1 MNRGLRGL
9 IRTGLVAVLV
19 LYGIFVCAR
28 VWGQD
33 EDVGSAIMMER
44 INVRLSEGDCAKAQ
58 RAYDMWK
65 KLAERTDASVENRIK
80 ACRQK
85 AENTEKTPVS
95 SPATTAT
102 GIAAEILR
110 GKKRDIQFGNY
121 KWRVLDVQGDKALL
135 ITEDVIENRPYNNQD
150 VDVTW
155 ETCDLRKYL
164 NGEFLRKFTEEE
176 RREIAETQI
185 SNPDNLWYGKPGGMN
200 TVDKIFLLSL
210 EEVDR
215 YFGDSGDYKNKRR
228 KKYENNRWVAA
239 NNGYALSNAHDSD
252 RVAKIGNKTC
262 WWWLRSPGVSSY
274 DAADVLGDG
283 LVYVSGV
290 GVGNDSGGVRP
301 AFWLNLKS

>member
-1 MNRGLRGL
+1 MNKGL
-9 IRTGLVAVLV
+9 IRAGLAALLV
-19 LYGIFVCAR
+19 VYVVFAR
-28 VWGQD
+28 VSVRGQD

-65 KLAERTDASVENRIK
+65 KLAERTDASIERRIK
-80 ACRQK
+80 ACRQTP
-85 AENTEKTPVS
+85 ENTD
-95 SPATTAT
+95 AT

-110 GKKRDIQFGNY
+110 GKKRDIKFGNY

-135 ITEDVIENRPYNNQD
+135 ITEDAIEKRPYNKQFI
-150 VDVTW
+150 DVTW

-185 SNPDNLWYGKPGGMN
+185 SNPDNLWCGTPGGRN
-200 TVDKIFLLSL
+200 TVDKIFLLNL

-215 YFGDSGDYKNKRR
+215 YFGNSGDYQNKRR
-228 KKYENNRWVAA
+228 KDYENNRWVAA
-239 NNGYALSNAHDSD
+239 NNGYFLSNAHDSD
-252 RVAKIGNKTC
+252 RVAKIGNAAC
-262 WWWLRSPGVSSY
+262 WWWLRSPGLLSRL
-274 DAADVLGDG
+274 AAGVRSDGFVDVDGDF
-283 LVYVSGV
+283 VIH
-290 GVGNDSGGVRP
+290 DSGGVRP